1 MLCSAAVGRAGVTR
15 TQTLTKSTLDQLPDW
30 PQARKD
36 ALLATLAR
44 LSTPGTAAASSGK
57 RATAAA

>member
-1 MLCSAAVGRAGVTR
+1 MLWFVRAGVTR
-15 TQTLTKSTLDQLPDW
+15 TQTLAKSMLDQLPDW

-36 ALLATLAR
+36 ALLATLSR
-44 LSTPGTAAASSGK
+44 LSTPSTAASSGK